1 MTGLVDVVRNRVSEQ
16 CLVEECDKNDCS
28 VSLNGTP
35 QPHLVIDFDG
45 PNSPV
50 GQSQRRCDYLFIADG
65 RSNRSWVVPMELK
78 NSEMK
83 VSKVVGQLQAGARV
97 AQKLVS
103 SSGAISFRPVAVV
116 REIHKDAREKLRKRN
131 GEVSFRGGRERIRV
145 LICGEPLTKALD
157 A

>member
-1 MTGLVDVVRNRVSEQ
+1 MI
-16 CLVEECDKNDCS
+16 
-28 VSLNGTP
+28 
-35 QPHLVIDFDG
+35 IDFDG
-45 PNSPV
+45 PNSPSKP
-50 GQSQRRCDYLFIADG
+50 GCDYLFIADE

-116 REIHKDAREKLRKRN
+116 REIHKDAREKLRRRN

-145 LICGEPLTKALD
+145 LICGDPLTKALD